1 MERGRT
7 KPPSAVIRTS
17 SPDPRPPGSP
27 PAVWAAFVAQSAW
40 KSWTLVALL
49 AVVVL
54 LCIAVVRLASR
65 PPEFV
70 MVDANGRTTPVRR
83 TVATDALLRFLADR
97 TRPPEL
103 SVVRFTRDFLHL
115 ALGLNSSTVDAN
127 WPAALAMMAPELR
140 ERIARES
147 AAKRLVET
155 YRLAQ
160 RKTELSFDE
169 IVIEDQSATHVAV
182 RATLTR
188 RTLPLVE
195 GGGPT
200 DTDRVQVEVIE
211 RFVAPTMEC
220 PDGLEVQEWRLVP
233 LALSETGTA
242 GRGEGRDGPP

>member
-1 MERGRT
+1 ML
-7 KPPSAVIRTS
+7 RTS
-17 SPDPRPPGSP
+17 RPDPRPPGSP
-27 PAVWAAFVAQSAW
+27 PAVWAAFVAQNAW
-40 KSWTLVALL
+40 KSWTIVGLL
-49 AVVVL
+49 AVVFL
-54 LCIAVVRLASR
+54 LCIALVRLASR

-97 TRPPEL
+97 TRPPE
-103 SVVRFTRDFLHL
+103 VAIVRFTRDFLHL
-115 ALGLNSSTVDAN
+115 ALGLNSSTVEAN
-127 WPAALAMMAPELR
+127 WPSALAMMSPELR
-140 ERIARES
+140 ERIGKES

-169 IVIEDQSATHVAV
+169 IAVEDQGPTHVTV

-188 RTLPLVE
+188 KSLPLVE

-200 DTDRVQVEVIE
+200 DTDRVQVELVE
-211 RFVAPTMEC
+211 RLVPASMEN

-233 LALSETGTA
+233 FALSETRTGPNGA
-242 GRGEGRDGPP
+242 GQEVSRDEN